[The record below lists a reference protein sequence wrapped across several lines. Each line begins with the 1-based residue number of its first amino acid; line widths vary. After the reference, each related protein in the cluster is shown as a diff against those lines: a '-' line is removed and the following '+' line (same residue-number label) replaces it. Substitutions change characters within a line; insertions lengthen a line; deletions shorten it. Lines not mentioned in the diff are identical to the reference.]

1 MKCRGDDPSILTLP
15 VVLGYCTLL
24 LVLSTFLKPQFDS
37 TLPVDRIGHFVVFA
51 GLGVAVARYFS
62 EDFGTSAALGLVLT
76 VLACAFFGLCDELN
90 QFLMSGR
97 NAEWQDLLADCLGAA
112 TGGVLYL
119 MLLRRVC
126 GDSHQRTARLKRI

>member
-15 VVLGYCTLL
+15 LVLGYCGLL

-37 TLPVDRIGHFVVFA
+37 TLSVDKIGHFIVFA

-62 EDFGTSAALGLVLT
+62 EDFGTSAVLGLVLT
-76 VLACAFFGLCDELN
+76 VLACAFFGLCDELY
-90 QFLMSGR
+90 QLLMSGR
-97 NAEWQDLLADCLGAA
+97 NAEGQDLLVNCLGAA
-112 TGGVLYL
+112 IGGILYL

-126 GDSHQRTARLKRI
+126 GDSHQRTARLRRI